1 MPNTISDDV
10 LNLQD
15 IMKGGAIK
23 PQDVRLDGVLDAKIG
38 RTFVNDVI
46 ANHALLGMVTV
57 DIAGALT
64 KKRSGLSVS
73 KGLLQ
78 RHTPGKALTE
88 AQLAKLSTIGA
99 KLDMQN
105 GVELR
110 AHINDDTLLDNQDN
124 ANFDTEQYDVFTTAF
139 SNDIVYLGWVGTAD
153 NGAPAAP
160 FNELAKGWLTV
171 AAEATE
177 SIKATSPVNANK
189 GKEVEA
195 ALYKVIDSANEDIV
209 EEMTIFLN
217 PTDYRAYVRML
228 GKEMLA
234 LKLIEDGKFLTIEG
248 IPLSPQKGIPA
259 GTYLGTP
266 EKNMVLGLPKHI
278 KRKRWYEDDID
289 ALCYKFVVY
298 PDYEFDI
305 KKYVTLVT
313 VVP

>member
-1 MPNTISDDV
+1 MPGTI
-10 LNLQD
+10 LNLEG
-15 IMKGGAIK
+15 IMKAGAIT
-23 PQDVRLDGVLDAKIG
+23 PQDVRLDGELDAKTG
-38 RTFVNDVI
+38 RTFVNDVV
-46 ANHALLGMVTV
+46 ANHDLLGRVTV

-88 AQLAKLSTIGA
+88 SQLAKLATVGA

-124 ANFDTEQYDVFTTAF
+124 TNFDNEQYEVFTTAF

-153 NGAPAAP
+153 NDDAGAP
-160 FNELAKGWLTV
+160 FNELSKGWLTV
-171 AAEATE
+171 AAESDLA
-177 SIKATSPVNANK
+177 IKETSSTNTDK
-189 GKEVEA
+189 GKEVEN
-195 ALYKVIDSANEDIV
+195 ALYKVIDAADEDIV
-209 EEMTIFLN
+209 EDITIYLN
-217 PTDYRAYVRML
+217 PRDYRAYVRMI

-234 LKLIEDGKFLTIEG
+234 LQLLKEGNFLTLEG
-248 IPLSPQKGIPA
+248 IPLSPQKGIPE

-266 EKNMVLGLPKHI
+266 EKNMVLGFPKKI

-289 ALCYKFVVY
+289 SLCYKFVVY

-313 VVP
+313 VSA